1 MGCLQ
6 RRCQRTWESSLL
18 QGLQKEKPQVYA
30 HAPPCANTGV
40 DWHLAQAVLGIVRK
54 GHTFL
59 EYRYAW
65 RPSSP
70 P

>member
-1 MGCLQ
+1 L
-6 RRCQRTWESSLL
+6 E
-18 QGLQKEKPQVYA
+18 GLQKEKPQVYA

-40 DWHLAQAVLGIVRK
+40 DWHLTHTVLGIVRK